1 MTDNHCKYEK
11 EIGKYFE
18 LVAQHEKY
26 FKDNG
31 SPGLI
36 STVNEVKHQVVNLVK
51 LVEERDCLDDEH
63 KKELEGIR
71 TAMSGLVK
79 AYEDMERW
87 RKEKEEQ
94 EEKKAR
100 EKKEKADY
108 QLRKSNLIVYIIV
121 SLSVVANAILS
132 HIL

>member
-1 MTDNHCKYEK
+1 MADNHCKYEK

-18 LVAQHEKY
+18 LVSQHEKEL
-26 FKDNG
+26 NG
-31 SPGLI
+31 NGKAGLI
-36 STVNEVKHQVVNLVK
+36 IDVGEIKHQLGMLVK
-51 LVEERDCLDDEH
+51 LIEERDCLDDEH